1 MIPKVYSF
9 SDLMHLAGKLDAILL
24 NMRPTPERDHIA
36 NAANAIRLLAQAPT
50 RINNEI
56 EYTRSLAEHFADT
69 GYRRPLVEGDALAKH
84 MFLMI
89 STLQGVNRELMKARF
104 AVYKP
109 IQQEDKSVIIQC
121 RLCGE
126 QDKALDRIPHKPDC
140 SFYDARR
147 EYV

>member
-9 SDLMHLAGKLDAILL
+9 SDLMHLAGKLDTILL

-36 NAANAIRLLAQAPT
+36 DAANAIRLLAQAPT
-50 RINNEI
+50 RINKEI
-56 EYTRSLAEHFADT
+56 EYTRSLAEHFAEM
-69 GYRRPLVEGDALAKH
+69 GYRRPIVEGDGLAKH

-121 RLCGE
+121 RLCGA
-126 QDKALDRIPHKPDC
+126 QDKALDNIPHKQDC
-140 SFYDARR
+140 SFYDLRR
-147 EYV
+147 SYF